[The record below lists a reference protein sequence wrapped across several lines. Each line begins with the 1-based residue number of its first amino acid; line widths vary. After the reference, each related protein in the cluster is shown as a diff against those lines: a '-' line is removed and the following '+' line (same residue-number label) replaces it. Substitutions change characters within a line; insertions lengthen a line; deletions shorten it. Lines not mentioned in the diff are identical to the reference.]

1 MLTANKAQT
10 ATVQATDDASSTLA
24 SVPPRNVAKPF
35 SKQHQNDSS
44 KKQQTDWRSTSLDRG
59 ACLSDEP
66 VQWHLSQLA
75 PGEFSIWVNG
85 HYLTAHEQHV
95 VALGLL
101 VLPWVREIHIY
112 ICMCMD
118 AYCVQNIET

>member
-1 MLTANKAQT
+1 M
-10 ATVQATDDASSTLA
+10 
-24 SVPPRNVAKPF
+24 
-35 SKQHQNDSS
+35 
-44 KKQQTDWRSTSLDRG
+44 DRG

-85 HYLTAHEQHV
+85 HYLTAHGQHV

-101 VLPWVREIHIY
+101 LLPWVREIHIY